1 MCARSVFV
9 FSVLGFL
16 AIVGAGEAS
25 AGERLPQPQP
35 VQAFPD
41 SDTEY
46 SGFSTTGR
54 ISDVNRR
61 VAKVTIHSATP
72 FYAPWNPSV
81 AICALWPTSAPL
93 IVHVS
98 NGVRITID
106 GKKAGLDQLAVG
118 QTVAI
123 EYSIYVFFKGG
134 NEVFCGARKIAAWTT
149 APTKSH

>member
-1 MCARSVFV
+1 MRARSFLVFG
-9 FSVLGFL
+9 VLVVL
-16 AIVGAGEAS
+16 AIARPGGAS
-25 AGERLPQPQP
+25 AGERSPQPQP

-106 GKKAGLDQLAVG
+106 GKKAGLAQLAVG
-118 QTVAI
+118 QTIAI

-134 NEVFCGARKIAAWTT
+134 NEVFCGARKIAAWTA
-149 APTKSH
+149 APTKSR